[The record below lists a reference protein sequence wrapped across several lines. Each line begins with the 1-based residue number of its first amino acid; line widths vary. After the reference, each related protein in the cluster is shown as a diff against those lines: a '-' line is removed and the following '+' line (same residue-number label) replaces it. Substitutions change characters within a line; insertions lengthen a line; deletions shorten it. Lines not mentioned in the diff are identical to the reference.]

1 MILEMKFFQKIIIED
16 IYYLKAFERKTIMV
30 STNGQQSVL
39 GMSLSWFEK
48 VTETNNQFV
57 RINRQYIINR
67 NFIEKIDSKK
77 VILQNGMTLLNT
89 NGLDSKSQLGSVR

>member
-1 MILEMKFFQKIIIED
+1 MKFFQKIIVED

-48 VTETNNQFV
+48 VTETNKQFV
-57 RINRQYIINR
+57 RINRQYIVNR
-67 NFIEKIDSKK
+67 NFIERIDSKK
-77 VILQNGMTLLNT
+77 IILQNGMILLNT
-89 NGLDSKSQLGSVR
+89 SGLNSKN

>member
-1 MILEMKFFQKIIIED
+1 MKFFQKIIVED

-48 VTETNNQFV
+48 VTEANKQFV
-57 RINRQYIINR
+57 RINRQYIVNR
-67 NFIEKIDSKK
+67 NFIERIDSKK
-77 VILQNGMTLLNT
+77 IILQNGMILLNT
-89 NGLDSKSQLGSVR
+89 SGLNSKN

>member
-1 MILEMKFFQKIIIED
+1 MKFFQKIIVED
-16 IYYLKAFERKTIMV
+16 IYYLKAFEKKTLMV
-30 STNGQQSVL
+30 STNGQKSIL

-67 NFIEKIDSKK
+67 NFIERIDANKI
-77 VILQNGMTLLNT
+77 IMQNGMTLLNT
-89 NGLDSKSQLGSVR
+89 SGLTSKI